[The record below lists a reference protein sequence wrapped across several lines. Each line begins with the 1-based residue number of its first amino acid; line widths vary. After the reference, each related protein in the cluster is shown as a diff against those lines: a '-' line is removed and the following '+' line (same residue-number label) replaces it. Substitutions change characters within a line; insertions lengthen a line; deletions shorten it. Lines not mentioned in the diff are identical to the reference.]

1 MSNKINIFETPVLQT
16 FLVKTNLIINLENL
30 VEAINISNESNRAG
44 TITALK
50 YKKIIKGNENLFK
63 TKNGFKNACHLVMC
77 HTLFKRK
84 KKMVHIKITNIGTF
98 QVIGIPQVDVEK
110 VMYKIY
116 TLLEKLNKNNDVF
129 TAKTYTENDRL
140 EIVIVPILCNFM
152 IMLDQEVTKNI
163 FENSKVD
170 IIQKF
175 IDKNFVAFFLP
186 NDRAITI
193 KKSFDVGEFINH
205 PIKHVCWNKKQG
217 KTTQHIAYESYTT
230 LLDGEQKQ
238 NALNKKYLTFRLFST
253 GNVLI
258 SGFDENL
265 IKKDV
270 YKFLKI
276 CDYF

>member
-16 FLVKTNLIINLENL
+16 FLVKTNLTFNLENL

-44 TITALK
+44 TIIALK
-50 YKKIIKGNENLFK
+50 YKKIIKGDENLFK
-63 TKNGFKNACHLVMC
+63 TKNGFKNACHLVIY

-110 VMYKIY
+110 VMYKLYI
-116 TLLEKLNKNNDVF
+116 LLEKLNKNNDVF
-129 TAKTYTENDRL
+129 TAKTYNENDRL
-140 EIVIVPILCNFM
+140 EIVIIPILCNFM
-152 IMLDQEVTKNI
+152 IMLDHKVTKNI

-193 KKSFDVGEFINH
+193 KKSFDVEDFINH
-205 PIKHVCWNKKQG
+205 PIKYVCWNKKQG
-217 KTTQHIAYESYTT
+217 RTIQHIAYESYTT
-230 LLDGEQKQ
+230 LLDGVQKQ

-276 CDYF
+276 CDSF